1 MPTAKPAAREVEIA
15 PRWNCIA
22 KQPENGVEFP
32 QTQHG
37 KDRNKCEQ
45 VQDIARS
52 SPVRDADFVL
62 GKTPKAAQLDERR
75 LNVGK

>member
-1 MPTAKPAAREVEIA
+1 LAAVFSSAVWVRD
-15 PRWNCIA
+15 N
-22 KQPENGVEFP
+22 EFP

-52 SPVRDADFVL
+52 SLVRDADFVL